1 MAPQR
6 HTGALPRSLVRSSVS
21 SAIHAQG
28 RRRGANGPSTRTCT
42 QAWPPCSS
50 TRAGPSHR
58 AQQILVLGRAAPMI
72 GCVCQLTRKPASIAL
87 CSASGTPLYQL
98 AVLPLPLPGLVPFIS
113 PLYGLL
119 CQRCVAGLSE
129 HSAPQ
134 EAHSHYIHPPQPP
147 RPLPFCFNPHFSL
160 SRRRLEA

>member
-1 MAPQR
+1 
-6 HTGALPRSLVRSSVS
+6 
-21 SAIHAQG
+21 
-28 RRRGANGPSTRTCT
+28 
-42 QAWPPCSS
+42 
-50 TRAGPSHR
+50 
-58 AQQILVLGRAAPMI
+58 MI

-147 RPLPFCFNPHFSL
+147 RPLPFCFNPHFFFSPGDGSRHDKSL
-160 SRRRLEA
+160 LILQRRPAASFPGEPPTADARFLDGRRSGAATKAARKFDSTKPSALTQR